1 MSRVLLW
8 VRVRKGGRRLPRPAN
23 PPTRALAPPIMA
35 GTGTLHLLH
44 HDPLRG
50 VIEAYNFEHFFTIL
64 EGGRSVQPKAGVLG
78 EIPLQH
84 RPPPGHPPRPPR
96 CSNHRDWHTASLGA
110 GGQTLPQV
118 LGDTSS
124 L

>member
-1 MSRVLLW
+1 MSRVLDR
-8 VRVRKGGRRLPRPAN
+8 VRVREGGRRLTRPAN

-78 EIPLQH
+78 ELPLQH
-84 RPPPGHPPRPPR
+84 RPQPPPIYF
-96 CSNHRDWHTASLGA
+96 T
-110 GGQTLPQV
+110 TLRGVNPEAIQMR
-118 LGDTSS
+118 LKGEA
-124 L
+124 